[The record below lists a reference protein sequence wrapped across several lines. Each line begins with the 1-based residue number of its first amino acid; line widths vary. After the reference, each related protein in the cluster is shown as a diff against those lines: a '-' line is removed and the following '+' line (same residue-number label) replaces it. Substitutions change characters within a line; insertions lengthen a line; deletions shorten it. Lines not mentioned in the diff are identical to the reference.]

1 MRVVSLLNSGADV
14 NTVNR
19 VCYNIIVNVEV
30 CYVVRHTMSV
40 STKHMYSYMY
50 MCCVVGIFNAG
61 LSH

>member
-14 NTVNR
+14 TTVGGL

-40 STKHMYSYMY
+40 STKHMYSYT
-50 MCCVVGIFNAG
+50 CAV
-61 LSH
+61 